1 MTSDEIEKMRKES
14 EDYNKRGFG
23 RWSWYMMIDTLSGG
37 DILKHEAVCELN
49 FIACLN
55 KLSFI
60 KEKSN
65 EDKRREDIQKQNR

>member
-1 MTSDEIEKMRKES
+1 MTSEEVEKMRRES
-14 EDYNKRGFG
+14 EDYNKSGFG
-23 RWSWYMMIDTLSGG
+23 RWSWYMMIDTLADG

-60 KEKSN
+60 KEKDN
-65 EDKRREDIQKQNR
+65 EDKRRLEIQKQNR

>member
-1 MTSDEIEKMRKES
+1 MTSEEVEKMRRES

-23 RWSWYMMIDTLSGG
+23 RWSWYMMIDTLADG

-60 KEKSN
+60 KEKDN
-65 EDKRREDIQKQNR
+65 EDKRRLEIQKQNR

>member
-1 MTSDEIEKMRKES
+1 MTSEEIDKMRRES
-14 EDYNKRGFG
+14 EEYNKRGFG
-23 RWSWYMMIDTLSGG
+23 RWSWYMMIDTLADG

-60 KEKSN
+60 KEKDN
-65 EDKRREDIQKQNR
+65 EDKRRLEIQKLNR